1 MAADDELS
9 APLGQKTRKSKVS
22 KLPKLSIGVPQ
33 LLAGALGLFG
43 VVAVGWALLA
53 NDPLGGEPTAVVV
66 TGPMLH
72 GQNGAGG
79 DKPGSAGKDTPVASK
94 PAQKTAAQPV
104 PSPGAQTVTIIDGS
118 SGAHHDVVVP
128 GKDGPQSSAD
138 RRLLEMTP
146 HGNIPKIARDGTRA
160 LALYAHPVKLPA
172 NRKDAPRI
180 AVIVGGLGISA
191 RSTAEALARL
201 PASITFALA
210 PYGDDLESFA
220 ERARLSGHELLLQ
233 VPMEPFDYPGNDP
246 GPRTL
251 LTSLT
256 TAQNIDR
263 LHWLMARFQ
272 GYVGLISYMGARF
285 TSSEQALAP
294 VLSETAKRGLIYVD
308 DGASPRSMAAQLAG
322 SNNMPFAKTN
332 IVLDAVP
339 TPDEVNRAL
348 ARLELT
354 ARDNGL
360 AIGLASA
367 QPASIATIAAWAKQ
381 VGERGFVLVP
391 ISMVAVKAKST

>member
-308 DGASPRSMAAQLAG
+308 DGALPRSMAAQLAG